1 MGRLV
6 FGMMTSLD
14 GYINDVRGGFDWGQ
28 VSEQVHRFAE
38 AEEATVGVNIYGRR
52 MFETM
57 KIWDTVFEDDSVS
70 QFERDYSLIWRET
83 EKIVVSKSLSEVTT
97 SKTRLVRDLTGED
110 VAKLKAETEK
120 DISVSG
126 PTLGSALL
134 KEGLVDEVSIYFI
147 PVAVGA
153 GTPMFQVDSLFQFE
167 RRQVEVFGNGVVF
180 TRFGVVKG

>member
-14 GYINDVRGGFDWGQ
+14 GYINDVRGGFNWGQ

-38 AEEATVGVNIYGRR
+38 AEEAGVSTNIYGRR

-57 KIWDTVFEDDSVS
+57 QIWDSVYEDQSVS
-70 QFERDYSLIWRET
+70 QFERDYSLIWRNT
-83 EKIVVSKSLSEVTT
+83 DKIVVSKSLEAVAT
-97 SKTRLVRDLTGED
+97 SRTRLVRELTD
-110 VAKLKAETEK
+110 NDIAKLKAESEK

-134 KEGLVDEVSIYFI
+134 RQGLVDEVSIYYI

-153 GTPMFQVDSLFQFE
+153 GTKMFQVENLVQFE

-180 TRFGVVKG
+180 MRFGLVH